1 MPSAVINLAP
11 SPRQCTVEP
20 PRLQND
26 QLIVEGT
33 PETVT
38 VPSAVITCAPRVR
51 SSVRRS
57 DAAEKT
63 RDDTSCS
70 FEFTVEILRNA

>member
-1 MPSAVINLAP
+1 MCHQLLLTMPPHAGVTFML
-11 SPRQCTVEP
+11 

>member
-1 MPSAVINLAP
+1 MPSAVINYAPLAGVT
-11 SPRQCTVEP
+11 SML

-38 VPSAVITCAPRVR
+38 
-51 SSVRRS
+51 
-57 DAAEKT
+57 
-63 RDDTSCS
+63 
-70 FEFTVEILRNA
+70 LYHQLL